1 MSRVARNPLAVADER
16 ALPLLARCLT
26 GPVLR
31 ALHQTGRSTYLTA
44 AFQQAGVEEMLGRNA
59 TLLDAVLAIFD
70 VLRRRYRADYVY
82 RMAIATKLFLGR
94 HSPASTSLL
103 SELRVWRSRADLV
116 MLNGT
121 STAYEIKTE
130 LDNLDRLKSQ
140 LDAYLKMFDLVY
152 VVTCESQLPQLRAI
166 IPPSVGIILLSQKF
180 SFQTIH
186 EVTSNAAN
194 IDIPTVID
202 ALRLDE
208 LTQLTRALCGTVP
221 QTSRVRLVDECA
233 EQLVTQPPRLVHDE
247 MVRLLKRRRVF
258 TPEDFDA
265 VPREL
270 VPAYLESGLRVQ
282 AWPQLTQRLSSTQIG
297 EILAS

>member
-1 MSRVARNPLAVADER
+1 MTRVVHNPLATADDS

-31 ALHQTGRSTYLTA
+31 ALHQTGRSPYLAA
-44 AFQQAGVEEMLGRNA
+44 AFREAGVERMLGHEA

-82 RMAIATKLFLGR
+82 RMAIANKLFLGR

-130 LDNLDRLKSQ
+130 LDNPDRLRSQ
-140 LDAYLKMFDLVY
+140 LAAYLKMFDVVQ
-152 VVTCESQLPQLRAI
+152 VVTCESQLSQLQAL
-166 IPPSVGIILLSQKF
+166 IPPSVGILLLSHKF
-180 SFQTIH
+180 SFQTVR
-186 EVTSNAAN
+186 EPTSNASN
-194 IDIPTVID
+194 VDIPTIID
-202 ALRLDE
+202 ALRLE
-208 LTQLTRALCGTVP
+208 ELIQLTQSLCGMVP

-233 EQLVTQPPRLVHDE
+233 KLLVVQSPRLVHDE

-258 TPEDFDA
+258 TSKDFDE

-297 EILAS
+297 EIIAS

>member
-140 LDAYLKMFDLVY
+140 LDAYLRMFDIVQ
-152 VVTCESQLPQLRAI
+152 VVTCESQLPQLQAI

-180 SFQTIH
+180 SFQTVR
-186 EVTSNAAN
+186 EPTANAAN

-208 LTQLTRALCGTVP
+208 LTQLTRKLCGMVP